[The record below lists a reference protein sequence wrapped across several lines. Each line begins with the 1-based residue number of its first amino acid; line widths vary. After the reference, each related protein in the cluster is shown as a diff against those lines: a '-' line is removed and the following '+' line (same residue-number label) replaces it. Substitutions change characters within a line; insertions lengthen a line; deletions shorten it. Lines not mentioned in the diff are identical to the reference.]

1 MGKLGKPRSSKGLAH
16 FCVKA
21 AEEKQAADAVIL
33 DLTKI
38 ETSPADYFVVC
49 SAETDVQVRAIADE
63 IERMCK
69 EVGLRRPK
77 TEGLENASWVLQD
90 FFDVVVHIML
100 KGTRHYYK
108 IEKLWADAKFYQNSE
123 DGKLKAIKELEVF
136 NMLKEN
142 ELARI

>member
-1 MGKLGKPRSSKGLAH
+1 
-16 FCVKA
+16 
-21 AEEKQAADAVIL
+21 
-33 DLTKI
+33 
-38 ETSPADYFVVC
+38 
-49 SAETDVQVRAIADE
+49 
-63 IERMCK
+63 MCL
-69 EVGLRRPK
+69 EVGLKRPK

-108 IEKLWADAKFYQNSE
+108 IEKLWADAKFYQNSL

-136 NMLKEN
+136 NLLKEN